1 MISFRW
7 IDWNVE
13 HIAEHGVTVEEAEW
27 VVRHP
32 ARGYP
37 SKHRKGHAVRGQTSE
52 GRWLQVVY
60 ARDRRPGE
68 SLVFVYHARPL
79 TAREARRMKQ

>member
-7 IDWNVE
+7 IDWNVD
-13 HIAEHGVTVEEAEW
+13 HIARHGVTVEEAEW

-37 SKHRKGHAVRGQTSE
+37 CKHRRGYAARGKTPG
-52 GRWLQVVY
+52 GRWLQVVF
-60 ARDRRPGE
+60 ARDRRLSE
-68 SLVFVYHARPL
+68 SLLFVYHARPL
-79 TAREARRMKQ
+79 TAREARRMRQ

>member
-1 MISFRW
+1 MFRW
-7 IDWNVE
+7 IDWNVD

-37 SKHRKGHAVRGQTSE
+37 RKHRGGYAVRGKTPG
-52 GRWLQVVY
+52 GRWLHVVF
-60 ARDRRPGE
+60 ARDREGGE
-68 SLVFVYHARPL
+68 SVLFVYHARPL
-79 TAREARRMKQ
+79 TGRETRRMKQ